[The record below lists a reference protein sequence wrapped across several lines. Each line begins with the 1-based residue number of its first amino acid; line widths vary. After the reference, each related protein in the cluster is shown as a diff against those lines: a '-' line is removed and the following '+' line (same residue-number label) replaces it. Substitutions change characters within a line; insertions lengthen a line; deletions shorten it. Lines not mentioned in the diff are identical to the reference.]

1 VKKIRHAIETAIV
14 RFGTWFLPKLPR
26 RAILLLARVTG
37 AVAYVC
43 DWRGRR
49 TAHENLRVAF
59 VREGI
64 TAEQIRRIALASYQ
78 TFARTFLELFW
89 SVRLTRDNYQEIM
102 HFRFA
107 DPAVEELARRRG
119 ALLVT
124 PHFGNFEVLSNVWGF
139 RDFSFLVVAQEF
151 KNPALTGIFARL
163 RGMTG
168 HKLIPQTGALLRLI
182 KNLSSRGSAAMLTDL
197 NIKPGKMAA
206 AVRYFGLLTSVTT
219 LHTHISKRLGLPV
232 IVCIATPL
240 DDDGYRVNVE
250 AALEP
255 DDFDSPADMA
265 RAVWEQCEKR
275 IRETP
280 EAWMWMYKHWRYLP
294 TPVPDSSYPDYANY
308 WKLFEKLVEDTEG

>member
-1 VKKIRHAIETAIV
+1 MKKIRHALETAIV

-26 RAILLLARVTG
+26 RTIMLLARAAG
-37 AVAYVC
+37 AAAYAC
-43 DWRGRR
+43 DWRGRH

-59 VREGI
+59 AREGI
-64 TAEQIRRIALASYQ
+64 TPEQIRRIALESYQ

-89 SVRLTRDNYQEIM
+89 SVRLTRENYPEIM
-102 HFRFA
+102 HFRFE
-107 DPAVEELARRRG
+107 DPTVEELARKRG

-124 PHFGNFEVLSNVWGF
+124 PHFGNFEVLSNCWGF

-168 HKLIPQTGALLRLI
+168 HRLIPQTGAMLRLI
-182 KNLSSRGSAAMLTDL
+182 KNLSHQGSAAMLTDL

-219 LHTHISKRLGLPV
+219 LHTHIAKRLGLPI

-240 DDDGYRVNVE
+240 GDEGYRVNVE

-255 DDFDSPADMA
+255 EDFDSPISMA
-265 RAVWEQCEKR
+265 RAVWELCERR

-294 TPVPDSSYPDYANY
+294 TPELDSAYPVYANY
-308 WKLFEKLVEDTEG
+308 WKLFQKLVEDTAA